1 MTTPV
6 IIDVIAAA
14 VLIAGAVWGARRGL
28 FRALAGLAVIFFV
41 NYFLETRGLDM
52 AVGMGPVSFLTSGVL
67 GIPGVALLY
76 GIVLY
81 QSL

>member
-1 MTTPV
+1 MEDGREYTPQERAGWV
-6 IIDVIAAA
+6 VNF
-14 VLIAGAVWGARRGL
+14 LI
-28 FRALAGLAVIFFV
+28 RALAGLAVIFIV

>member
-1 MTTPV
+1 MEDGREYTTQERAGWV
-6 IIDVIAAA
+6 VNF
-14 VLIAGAVWGARRGL
+14 LIRAGGAGSHFLCQL
-28 FRALAGLAVIFFV
+28 FSG
-41 NYFLETRGLDM
+41 NRGLDM